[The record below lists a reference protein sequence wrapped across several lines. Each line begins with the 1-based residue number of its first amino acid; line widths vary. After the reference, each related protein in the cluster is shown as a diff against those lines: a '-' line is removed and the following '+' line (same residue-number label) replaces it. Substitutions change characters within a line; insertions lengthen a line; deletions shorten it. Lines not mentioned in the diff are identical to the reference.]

1 MLKILFVSSE
11 VHPFIKTGGLAD
23 VSASLPHA
31 LAELGHDVRILMP
44 GYADALARA
53 QDADPETAWTSPL
66 AGPPTRL
73 LRTRLPES
81 EVPVWLLES
90 AGFSDRP
97 GNPYLGSDGHAHPD
111 NAERFDL
118 LARAATAIAGDSGGL
133 DWRPDVVHCNDWQTG
148 LVPVRMLQYRV
159 PGATVF
165 TVHNLAYQGLF
176 PYPTF
181 EALDLP
187 AWMWAMDALEF
198 HDHLSFMKGGAVF
211 ADRLTTVSP
220 TYAEEIQTP
229 AHGWGLEGLFAQRAD
244 ALVGILNGI
253 DRRYWDP
260 TRDPYL
266 DARFGPDDLRGK
278 AVSKRRLQA
287 ELGLP
292 EAAEAPLAVVI
303 SRLADQKGIDL
314 IVNALPD
321 LLATGM
327 QLAVLGSGDRSYER
341 TLTAMGKRHPEQLAV
356 RIGFDE
362 ALAHRMEAGGD
373 LFLMPSRFEP
383 CGLNQLYSLAY
394 GTVPVVRAVGGL
406 ADSVV
411 DATPEALAEGSATG
425 IGYAGDTPAALVAAV
440 QRALD
445 LFGHPE
451 AWRQIQR
458 TGMQQDFSWERS
470 AARYG
475 EVYQA
480 ALADRARF

>member
-1 MLKILFVSSE
+1 MLRILFVSSE

-31 LAELGHDVRILMP
+31 LAELGHDVRILIP
-44 GYADALARA
+44 GYADALTRA
-53 QDADPETAWTSPL
+53 GDAEPETGWTSPV
-66 AGPPTRL
+66 AGDPTRL

-81 EVPVWLLES
+81 EVPVWLLEA

-118 LARAATAIAGDSGGL
+118 LARTATAIAGDSGGL
-133 DWRPDVVHCNDWQTG
+133 DWQPDVVHCNDWQTG
-148 LVPVRMLQYRV
+148 LVPVRMLQYRI
-159 PGATVF
+159 PAATVF

-176 PYPTF
+176 PHAAF
-181 EALDLP
+181 EALGLP

-198 HDHLSFMKGGAVF
+198 HGHLSFMKGGAVF

-229 AHGWGLEGLFAQRAD
+229 AHGWGLEGLFARRAGD
-244 ALVGILNGI
+244 LAGILNGI

-260 TRDPYL
+260 RRDPYL
-266 DARFGPDDLRGK
+266 DAHFDAQDMGGK
-278 AVSKRRLQA
+278 AANKQRLQA

-292 EAAEAPLAVVI
+292 TTGDAPLAVVI
-303 SRLADQKGIDL
+303 TRLADQKGIDL

-341 TLTAMGKRHPEQLAV
+341 TLTTMEKRHPQQLAV

-406 ADSVV
+406 VDSVV
-411 DATPEALAEGSATG
+411 DATPEAIEAGHATG
-425 IGYAGDTPAALVAAV
+425 ISYAGDTPAALVAAV

-445 LFGHPE
+445 LFARPE
-451 AWRQIQR
+451 AWRRIQR
-458 TGMQQDFSWERS
+458 TAMQQDFSWERS